1 MNLMDTMMDEFHE
14 EGTISKM
21 DDREVI
27 AWIEVSMSSVLD
39 EIWIR
44 EGVQIQNEFC
54 SSYLKWKDWRLKWNS
69 EIFCGWSVDDF

>member
-54 SSYLKWKDWRLKWNS
+54 SSYLK
-69 EIFCGWSVDDF
+69 